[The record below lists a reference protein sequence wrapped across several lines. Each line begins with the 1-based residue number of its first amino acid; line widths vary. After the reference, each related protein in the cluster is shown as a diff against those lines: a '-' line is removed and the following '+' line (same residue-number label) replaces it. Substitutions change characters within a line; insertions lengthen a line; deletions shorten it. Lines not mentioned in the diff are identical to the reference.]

1 VDIVNFD
8 AFDFGETIALYP
20 DAVRGHIERGGAL
33 AWGIVPTNS
42 SKIRG
47 VTAQSLV
54 EKFGKVT
61 QNLANATGLSL
72 DLIKQQALITPSCG
86 TGSLPV
92 PDAERVFN
100 VLRETSRIL
109 RGEAAA

>member
-1 VDIVNFD
+1 
-8 AFDFGETIALYP
+8 
-20 DAVRGHIERGGAL
+20 VRGHIECGGAL

-42 SKIRG
+42 SKIQG
-47 VTAQSLV
+47 VTAQSLA
-54 EKFGKVT
+54 EKFGRLT
-61 QNLANATGLSL
+61 QNLAGATGLDV
-72 DLIKQQALITPSCG
+72 DLIKRQALITPSCG

-109 RGEAAA
+109 RGETAAA